1 MHKFSDKMLQFLF
14 CSWVRSQINVRR
26 FYDMKKQSIHFY
38 FLFDFS
44 IITEA
49 KFIDAIYLLW
59 DGFVARDGNLGS

>member
-1 MHKFSDKMLQFLF
+1 
-14 CSWVRSQINVRR
+14 VRSQINVRR
-26 FYDMKKQSIHFY
+26 FYDMKKRSIHFY